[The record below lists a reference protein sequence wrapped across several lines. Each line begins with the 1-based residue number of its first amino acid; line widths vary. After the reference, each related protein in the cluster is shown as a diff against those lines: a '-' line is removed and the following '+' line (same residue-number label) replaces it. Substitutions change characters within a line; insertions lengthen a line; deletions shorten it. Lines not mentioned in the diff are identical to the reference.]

1 MYYFWKKQCCWL
13 LLNDSTKVLFISD
26 IKKLGSGMVN
36 FAFYCGFIWSIRKK
50 AVLLQQYRVRRRIV
64 CSVSPPNRV
73 GAGITLLRLVKME
86 TKFLIDANG
95 ITVDV
100 ASFRALVANQS
111 TAQDYFG
118 EKAPRNPSLVYMREW
133 CEKEL
138 RKRSRHV
145 ENLQKLRAYCMAE
158 QARLDAAEV

>member
-1 MYYFWKKQCCWL
+1 
-13 LLNDSTKVLFISD
+13 
-26 IKKLGSGMVN
+26 
-36 FAFYCGFIWSIRKK
+36 
-50 AVLLQQYRVRRRIV
+50 
-64 CSVSPPNRV
+64 
-73 GAGITLLRLVKME
+73 ME
-86 TKFLIDANG
+86 KKFLTDANG

-158 QARLDAAEV
+158 QARIDAAEE

>member
-1 MYYFWKKQCCWL
+1 M
-13 LLNDSTKVLFISD
+13 
-26 IKKLGSGMVN
+26 
-36 FAFYCGFIWSIRKK
+36 
-50 AVLLQQYRVRRRIV
+50 
-64 CSVSPPNRV
+64 SPPNRV
-73 GAGITLLRLVKME
+73 GAGITLLQLFVME
-86 TKFLIDANG
+86 TKFLTDANG

>member
-1 MYYFWKKQCCWL
+1 MRIYLRILKKS
-13 LLNDSTKVLFISD
+13 ST
-26 IKKLGSGMVN
+26 
-36 FAFYCGFIWSIRKK
+36 FAAVSVRK
-50 AVLLQQYRVRRRIV
+50 AHCVF
-64 CSVSPPNRV
+64 SEPPKPRWGGDNPPDFL
-73 GAGITLLRLVKME
+73 IME
-86 TKFLIDANG
+86 KKFLTDANG

>member
-1 MYYFWKKQCCWL
+1 MRIYLRILKKS
-13 LLNDSTKVLFISD
+13 STFAAVSMRKARCVISE
-26 IKKLGSGMVN
+26 
-36 FAFYCGFIWSIRKK
+36 
-50 AVLLQQYRVRRRIV
+50 
-64 CSVSPPNRV
+64 PPNPRWC
-73 GAGITLLRLVKME
+73 GDNPPEVKIME
-86 TKFLIDANG
+86 TKFLTDANG

>member
-1 MYYFWKKQCCWL
+1 MSFVEWQYKGTNYSFNKKTTEQNVKFCIL
-13 LLNDSTKVLFISD
+13 LRIYLRILKKSST
-26 IKKLGSGMVN
+26 
-36 FAFYCGFIWSIRKK
+36 FA
-50 AVLLQQYRVRRRIV
+50 AVSVRRRV
-64 CSVSPPNRV
+64 VWSASPPNRV

>member
-1 MYYFWKKQCCWL
+1 MKFCILLRIYLVNSKKS
-13 LLNDSTKVLFISD
+13 ST
-26 IKKLGSGMVN
+26 
-36 FAFYCGFIWSIRKK
+36 FAAVSSKK
-50 AVLLQQYRVRRRIV
+50 AHCVF
-64 CSVSPPNRV
+64 SEPPKPRWGGDNPPE
-73 GAGITLLRLVKME
+73 IIQME
-86 TKFLIDANG
+86 TKFLTDANG

-118 EKAPRNPSLVYMREW
+118 EKAPRNPSLVYAREW

-145 ENLQKLRAYCMAE
+145 QNLQILRAYCMAE

>member
-1 MYYFWKKQCCWL
+1 M
-13 LLNDSTKVLFISD
+13 
-26 IKKLGSGMVN
+26 
-36 FAFYCGFIWSIRKK
+36 
-50 AVLLQQYRVRRRIV
+50 

-73 GAGITLLRLVKME
+73 GAGIKTPD
-86 TKFLIDANG
+86 FLIMEKNFLTDANG

-118 EKAPRNPSLVYMREW
+118 EKAPRNPSLVYAREW

-145 ENLQKLRAYCMAE
+145 ENLKILRAYCMAE
-158 QARLDAAEV
+158 QARLDAEEV

>member
-1 MYYFWKKQCCWL
+1 
-13 LLNDSTKVLFISD
+13 
-26 IKKLGSGMVN
+26 
-36 FAFYCGFIWSIRKK
+36 
-50 AVLLQQYRVRRRIV
+50 
-64 CSVSPPNRV
+64 
-73 GAGITLLRLVKME
+73 ME
-86 TKFLIDANG
+86 QKFLIDANG

-100 ASFRALVANQS
+100 ASFRALVATQS

-145 ENLQKLRAYCMAE
+145 ENLKILRAYCMAE